1 VSDGE
6 RAGLLRRRRRA
17 RLAGVA
23 GAVVVVLALALVAT
37 PAPPPGAEEVLPEP
51 AAAVRLPRGC
61 ERRAPAA
68 SPRPR
73 VGRAPSLEL
82 RPGRDY
88 RALIRTSCG
97 DISIDLLESRAP
109 ANVAN
114 FVALARRGFYDGLRW
129 HRVERDS
136 VIQTGDPNNQNLVPP
151 DGPGY
156 QIPDELWGVRGRDYV
171 YGVVGMANAGPDTAG
186 SQFFIVVHDH
196 EGALKGAPE
205 PAGLQPDYSIFG
217 RVDRSAWETLQRLSA
232 VPTKGGLDLVEA
244 VEPVLPI
251 YVDSIEIEVR

>member
-1 VSDGE
+1 MSEGQ

-37 PAPPPGAEEVLPEP
+37 PASPPAAREGPREP

-61 ERRAPAA
+61 ERRALPS

-73 VGRAPSLEL
+73 IGRAPSPDLT
-82 RPGRDY
+82 PSRDY

-97 DISIDLLESRAP
+97 DISIDLLERRAP

-114 FVALARRGFYDGLRW
+114 FVALARRGFFDGLRW

-151 DGPGY
+151 DGPDY
-156 QIPDELWGVRGRDYV
+156 EVPDELGGVRGRDYV

-196 EGALKGAPE
+196 EGALQGAPE

-217 RVDRSAWETLQRLSA
+217 RVDRSSWETLQRLSA
-232 VPTKGGLDLVEA
+232 APTKGGLDLVEA
-244 VEPVLPI
+244 VEPVTPI